1 MIKEKQFTTE
11 GGKLLEKLIFQIMK
25 EFQKYPQWGFL
36 IQTWWRGSKN
46 LRIGRALISLSP
58 VNSSSASWKPQIL
71 LKKEEI
77 QKNHLP
83 RLARPQPEHLCQG
96 WPGFLRSREVA
107 PEEVFF
113 VQQCT
118 YNQFCFLPVQ
128 RSSVAGYIAKFFS
141 KLELEDGS
149 GEVTDH
155 VVILQE
161 NVDIGL
167 QLQMAKDRI

>member
-58 VNSSSASWKPQIL
+58 VNSSSASWKPQQL
-71 LKKEEI
+71 LKKVEI

-83 RLARPQPEHLCQG
+83 KLKTANNFEKRGNPKKSPAKACSTPTWASLPGLTRLPSIQRSRTCE
-96 WPGFLRSREVA
+96 GFLCATMYLQSVL
-107 PEEVFF
+107 FIYL
-113 VQQCT
+113 CKG
-118 YNQFCFLPVQ
+118 PVWPDISQ
-128 RSSVAGYIAKFFS
+128 SFS
-141 KLELEDGS
+141 ANWNWRMVRVKY
-149 GEVTDH
+149 
-155 VVILQE
+155 
-161 NVDIGL
+161 
-167 QLQMAKDRI
+167 RIMS